1 MVVKAENYSNTAH
14 LKFADIYY
22 LDYIPRLFLSQIY
35 SVLLCLMIIDK
46 LYIAYDIPKYVIP
59 YL

>member
-1 MVVKAENYSNTAH
+1 MVVKADNYSDTAY
-14 LKFADIYY
+14 LKFAGIYY
-22 LDYIPRLFLSQIY
+22 VDYIPRLCLSQIY
-35 SVLLCLMIIDK
+35 SVLLCLMIIYK